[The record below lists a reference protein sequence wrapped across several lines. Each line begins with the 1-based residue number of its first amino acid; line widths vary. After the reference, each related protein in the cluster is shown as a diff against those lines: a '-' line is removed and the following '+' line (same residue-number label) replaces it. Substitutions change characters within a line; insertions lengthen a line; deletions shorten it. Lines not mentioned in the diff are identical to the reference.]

1 MARQIKDQ
9 EGRRNEE
16 ELTYIAAITQAL
28 DVEMARDPNIVIFGE
43 DVAGPFGGAFKV
55 TKPLTE
61 KYAEERIFN
70 TPMCENAFI
79 SMGTGMALMG
89 MRPVIE
95 MQFADFISS
104 GFDSIVQFAATN
116 HYRWGAAVPWVIRA
130 PCDGGLS
137 SGPFHSQNPEA
148 WFTHTPGLKVVAP
161 ATPADAKGLLIA
173 AIRDNN
179 PVIYFE
185 SKILYRSQTGPV
197 PVGEYVVPIGVA
209 HTARPGADLSIIT
222 YGAQVRES
230 LHAAARLGDDG
241 IETEVLDLRTL
252 KPLDTEAL
260 LRTARKTGKVLIVH
274 SATGNTG
281 VGAEMAA
288 IIGQEAFEWLDAP
301 IQRLTGLDIPVPFSP
316 PLEEAYRPNA
326 EKIYRRAKELAAF

>member
-1 MARQIKDQ
+1 MSRTQ
-9 EGRRNEE
+9 EM
-16 ELTYIAAITQAL
+16 TYIAAITEAL
-28 DVEMARDPNIVIFGE
+28 DVEMARDPEVIIFGE

-61 KYAEERIFN
+61 KYPPERIFN

-116 HYRWGAAVPWVIRA
+116 HYRWGAPVPWVIRA
-130 PCDGGLS
+130 PSDGGLR

-173 AIRDNN
+173 SIRDNN
-179 PVIYFE
+179 PVIYME
-185 SKILYRSQTGPV
+185 CKILYRSERGPV
-197 PVGEYVVPIGVA
+197 PEGEHVVPIGAA
-209 HTARPGADLSIIT
+209 HTARQGADLSIIT
-222 YGAQVRES
+222 YGAQVREA
-230 LHAAARLGDDG
+230 HEAAGRLEDEG
-241 IETEVLDLRTL
+241 IEAEILDLRTL
-252 KPLDTEAL
+252 KPLDTEAIL
-260 LRTARKTGKVLIVH
+260 ETARKTGKVLIVH

-281 VGAEMAA
+281 VGAEVAA
-288 IIGQEAFEWLDAP
+288 LIAQEAFEWLDAP
-301 IQRLTGLDIPVPFSP
+301 IQRLTGLDVPVPFSP
-316 PLEEAYRPNA
+316 TLEDAYRPSA
-326 EKIYRRAKELAAF
+326 QKIFARSKELAAY

>member
-1 MARQIKDQ
+1 MGGRQ
-9 EGRRNEE
+9 EM
-16 ELTYIAAITQAL
+16 TYIAAITEAL
-28 DVEMARDPNIVIFGE
+28 DVEMARDPEVVIFGE

-61 KYAEERIFN
+61 KYAAERIFN

-104 GFDSIVQFAATN
+104 GFDAIVQFAATN
-116 HYRWGAAVPWVIRA
+116 HYRWGGAVPWVIRA
-130 PCDGGLS
+130 PCDGGLR

-179 PVIYFE
+179 PVIYME
-185 SKILYRSQTGPV
+185 SKILYRSERGPV
-197 PVGEYVVPIGVA
+197 PEGEYVVPIGAA
-209 HTARPGADLSIIT
+209 HTVREGSDLSIIT
-222 YGAQVRES
+222 YGAQVREAQQ
-230 LHAAARLGDDG
+230 AAERLGEEG
-241 IETEVLDLRTL
+241 IEAAILDLRTL
-252 KPLDTEAL
+252 KPLDTDAILE
-260 LRTARKTGKVLIVH
+260 TARKTGKVLIVH

-281 VGAEMAA
+281 VGAEVAA
-288 IIGQEAFEWLDAP
+288 LIAQEAFQWLDAP
-301 IQRLTGLDIPVPFSP
+301 IKRLTGLDIPVPFSP
-316 PLEEAYRPNA
+316 PLEDAYRPSA
-326 EKIYRRAKELAAF
+326 AKIYKLAQELAAF

>member
-1 MARQIKDQ
+1 MGGRQ
-9 EGRRNEE
+9 EM
-16 ELTYIAAITQAL
+16 TYIAAITEAL
-28 DVEMARDPNIVIFGE
+28 DVEMARDPEVVIFGE

-61 KYAEERIFN
+61 KYPPERIFN

-104 GFDSIVQFAATN
+104 GFDAIVQFAATN
-116 HYRWGAAVPWVIRA
+116 HYRWGGAVPWVIRA
-130 PCDGGLS
+130 PCDGGLR

-179 PVIYFE
+179 PVIYME
-185 SKILYRSQTGPV
+185 SKILYRSERGPV
-197 PVGEYVVPIGVA
+197 PEGEYVVPIGAA
-209 HTARPGADLSIIT
+209 HTVREGSDLSIIT
-222 YGAQVRES
+222 YGAQVREAQQ
-230 LHAAARLGDDG
+230 AAERLGEEG
-241 IETEVLDLRTL
+241 IEAAILDLRTL
-252 KPLDTEAL
+252 KPLDSDAIL
-260 LRTARKTGKVLIVH
+260 GTARKTGKVLIVH

-281 VGAEMAA
+281 VGAEVAA
-288 IIGQEAFEWLDAP
+288 LIAQEAFEWLDAP
-301 IQRLTGLDIPVPFSP
+301 IKRLTGLDIPVPFSP
-316 PLEEAYRPNA
+316 PLEDAYRPSA
-326 EKIYRRAKELAAF
+326 AKIYKLAQELAAF